1 MSTPTLSPSSEIIS
15 FVLDERGFFP
25 NNPNLPV
32 LIYRSVWE
40 GEGERAGAFESR
52 FRTNDWGGCWRN
64 GIYTYHHYHSTAHE
78 VLGIAAGRVRV
89 RLGGDEGRTCELDEG
104 DAAVLPAG
112 VAHKNLESSSNLLV
126 IGAYPPGQQWD
137 MNYGREGELS
147 QARHNVAVVDPPPS
161 DPLYG
166 PSGPLM
172 DVWEDAGED
181 A

>member
-1 MSTPTLSPSSEIIS
+1 MSSRSLRPSPEIDS
-15 FVLDERGFFP
+15 FVLDEHGWFP

-40 GEGERAGAFESR
+40 DGGDRTKAFEST
-52 FRTNDWGGCWRN
+52 FRANDWGGCWRD
-64 GIYTYHHYHSTAHE
+64 GIYPYHHYHSTAHE
-78 VLGIAAGRVRV
+78 VLGIGAGRVRV
-89 RLGGDEGRTCELDEG
+89 RLGGDEGRVCELEEG
-104 DAAVLPAG
+104 DAVVLPAG
-112 VAHKNLESSSNLLV
+112 VAHKNLESSSDLLV

-147 QARHNVAVVDPPPS
+147 QARHNVAIVDRPPS

-172 DVWEDAGED
+172 NAWKG
-181 A
+181 